1 MDTIAALNFGLV
13 IAITLSNFGVKEEKG
28 IVKYTIIAGTFAGT
42 ILILVYIMLA
52 VMGASTS
59 GVYSA
64 DPNGAIILRKIVND
78 LFGGFGA
85 FFLAVIFTLAC
96 LTTCVGLT
104 NSISAYFAKLF
115 KKIQLITSKFPPFK

>member
-59 GVYSA
+59 GVY
-64 DPNGAIILRKIVND
+64 N
-78 LFGGFGA
+78 
-85 FFLAVIFTLAC
+85 
-96 LTTCVGLT
+96 TTVSL
-104 NSISAYFAKLF
+104 
-115 KKIQLITSKFPPFK
+115 

>member
-52 VMGASTS
+52 VMGA
-59 GVYSA
+59 
-64 DPNGAIILRKIVND
+64 
-78 LFGGFGA
+78 
-85 FFLAVIFTLAC
+85 
-96 LTTCVGLT
+96 
-104 NSISAYFAKLF
+104 
-115 KKIQLITSKFPPFK
+115 